1 MADEEDDYMTMTFG
15 GDEDIGGTKKKHA
28 AETSLQRR
36 IRLEREGRERGR
48 IPSKAEL
55 AKAAEAEREAALSQS
70 LFGTPPPRHVG
81 AQKAT
86 TSTSTSTTP
95 APASKWPLAPALA
108 QPPKPVSKGFAM
120 MAKMG
125 FVAGQ
130 SLGKRREESSGEAGT
145 ESGDGSNGDTDQD
158 RPVTEPI
165 RIQVKRDRAGIGAE
179 EERRKETEREAK
191 SAQGDGPDA
200 KRLRLDD
207 MDPLAYRDRL
217 RQEREAGRLERQ
229 IHAAQIVAERMARG
243 DDENEDEAK
252 AQDEMP
258 LSAVNVLWRGM
269 VKERRAKEHDREQR
283 IKAQKLLDDRLRSMV
298 HGDKEKTAKYE
309 AFEQD
314 NASDDDDDGND
325 RLARGQGPDKL
336 SYLKGSMNTSISVD
350 GDKDDEDE
358 VDDDN
363 EGDKDEELEEF
374 NALEPQERLQAVVD
388 WMRQNRR
395 YCFWCKFKYPDDDLD
410 GCPGP
415 TEEDHD

>member
-1 MADEEDDYMTMTFG
+1 MADDEDDYMTMTFG
-15 GDEDIGGTKKKHA
+15 EDEGVGSNNYKKKKHT

-48 IPSKAEL
+48 VPSKAEL
-55 AKAAEAEREAALSQS
+55 AKTAEAEREAALSRS
-70 LFGTPPPRHVG
+70 LFDAPPLRQQAG
-81 AQKAT
+81 APKAAT
-86 TSTSTSTTP
+86 
-95 APASKWPLAPALA
+95 APASKWPPAPAPATAA

-130 SLGKRREESSGEAGT
+130 SLGKRREGSSGEAGK
-145 ESGDGSNGDTDQD
+145 EDGDDQAGNNADD
-158 RPVTEPI
+158 RPITEPI

-179 EERRKETEREAK
+179 EERKERERKEMEAE
-191 SAQGDGPDA
+191 GDGPDT

-229 IHAAQIVAERMARG
+229 IHAAQVVAERMARG
-243 DDENEDEAK
+243 DDDDEDSGSK
-252 AQDEMP
+252 DETP
-258 LSAVNVLWRGM
+258 LLEVNVLWRGL
-269 VKERRAKEHDREQR
+269 VKERRAKEHEREQR
-283 IKAQKLLDDRLRSMV
+283 VKAQRLLDDRLRNMIQ
-298 HGDKEKTAKYE
+298 GDKEKTTNYA

-314 NASDDDDDGND
+314 GSDDDDDKND
-325 RLARGQGPDKL
+325 QIARGKGPDKL
-336 SYLKGSMNTSISVD
+336 SYLKGGMNKSIPVGD
-350 GDKDDEDE
+350 GE
-358 VDDDN
+358 DDN
-363 EGDKDEELEEF
+363 EDDDDENKEDEKDEELDEF
-374 NALEPQERLQAVVD
+374 DALEPHERLQQVVD

-395 YCFWCKFKYPDDDLD
+395 YCFWCKFKYPDDELE